1 MKTLFEAVK
10 SKALEYGFEVEM
22 RGTDIGVKSTPVRLR
37 ETGRNFA
44 VFTGS
49 FGNGYDSLDMAIR
62 HLGTLLSQYALKR
75 DLSEQTNKV
84 VDSPTDTPKVAH
96 SANGEDLGGIEATL
110 AERQAQYGDFKDVA
124 ATTERLFAELKGG
137 ASFVDLSNEQRM
149 AMYMICSKMARI
161 VNGDVN
167 HLDSW
172 HDIGG
177 YSKLIEDS
185 LGISVPW

>member
-22 RGTDIGVKSTPVRLR
+22 RGSDVAVKSTPVWVR
-37 ETGRNFA
+37 EAGGCYM
-44 VFTGS
+44 VCIGG
-49 FGNGYDSLDMAIR
+49 FGGIGFDSLDMAIG
-62 HLGTLLSQYALKR
+62 HLGSLLSQYALKR
-75 DLSEQTNKV
+75 DLSAQTGEV
-84 VDSPTDTPKVAH
+84 VDSPTNTPKVAH
-96 SANGEDLGGIEATL
+96 SANGEELEGIEATL

-167 HLDSW
+167 HLDGW

-185 LGISVPW
+185 LGAKK

>member
-10 SKALEYGFEVEM
+10 SKALEYGFEVGM
-22 RGTDIGVKSTPVRLR
+22 RGRSVVVRLTSMKVR
-37 ETGRNFA
+37 KVNDHYVVFNGRSRDGF
-44 VFTGS
+44 
-49 FGNGYDSLDMAIR
+49 DSLDAAIG
-62 HLGTLLSQYALKR
+62 HLGSLLSQYALKR
-75 DLSEQTNKV
+75 DLSASTGKWTSYIITE
-84 VDSPTDTPKVAH
+84 PKVAH
-96 SANGEDLGGIEATL
+96 SANGEELEGIEATL

-167 HLDSW
+167 HLDGW

-177 YSKLIEDS
+177 YSRLIEDS
-185 LGISVPW
+185 LVAKK

>member
-22 RGTDIGVKSTPVRLR
+22 RGTDIGVKSTPVQVR
-37 ETGRNFA
+37 ETGGCFLIFIIGGGGVGYVSIDMVVRRL
-44 VFTGS
+44 GS
-49 FGNGYDSLDMAIR
+49 
-62 HLGTLLSQYALKR
+62 LLSQYALNR
-75 DLSEQTNKV
+75 DLSASAAKV
-84 VDSPTDTPKVAH
+84 VDSPTNTPKVAH
-96 SANGEDLGGIEATL
+96 SANGEDSGGVEATL

-185 LGISVPW
+185 LGAKK

>member
-22 RGTDIGVKSTPVRLR
+22 RGDDIGVKSTPVQVG
-37 ETGRNFA
+37 EIEGHYV
-44 VFTGS
+44 VFV
-49 FGNGYDSLDMAIR
+49 GNGGTGFDSLDMVIR
-62 HLGTLLSQYALKR
+62 HLGDVLPYCATDR
-75 DLSEQTNKV
+75 DLSASSGKV
-84 VDSPTDTPKVAH
+84 VDSPTNTPKVAH
-96 SANGEDLGGIEATL
+96 SANGEELEGIEATL

-185 LGISVPW
+185 LG